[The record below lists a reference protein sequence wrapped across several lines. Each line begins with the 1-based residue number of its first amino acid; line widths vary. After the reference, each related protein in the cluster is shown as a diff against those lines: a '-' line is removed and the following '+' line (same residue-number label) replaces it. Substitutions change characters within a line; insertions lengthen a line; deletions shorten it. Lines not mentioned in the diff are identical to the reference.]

1 MAKETQEELL
11 VRRIEAGIRGLKN
24 GTKSPNQ
31 VAEDGVERQLTRL
44 KGINVGL
51 YDDLQAKYN
60 IAVHKY
66 QPKDVKATRK
76 ATY

>member
-24 GTKSPNQ
+24 GTKSPTQ

-51 YDDLQAKYN
+51 YDDLQVKYN

-66 QPKDVKATRK
+66 QPKDIPATRK